1 MIETIQ
7 LHPGV
12 TLRCF
17 QDNRFK
23 QGILTIQF
31 VRKLCTEEAALN
43 ALIPAVL
50 LQGTKKYPD
59 LRQIT
64 LHLDD
69 LYGASVGAL
78 VRKVGDY
85 QTTGLSCGFV
95 DDRFALEGDRILA
108 PAIDFLRQLLFEPVL
123 EKGCFREDYLES
135 EKRNLIQAI
144 ESMRNNKRQYA
155 SNQLIRHMTKGDPFG
170 TPRLGE
176 VEQVSAITAC
186 DAYSHY
192 QTVLKESPVEI
203 FYVGSAEPDTLVSLL
218 RPLFA
223 GREGYTLPAQTA
235 LSTAPTGAHTEE
247 LDVTQGKL
255 CMGFVTPITLR
266 DPRFAAMQVLNM
278 LLGGGMTSKLFMQV
292 REKESLCYD
301 IGSGF
306 HGSKGILVVSSGIEF
321 AMKDTVINK
330 IREQL
335 DACRTGHFTDEEL
348 LCAKQGLLT
357 QLQSTHDSPGS
368 IENYY
373 ASGIL
378 SGLNK
383 TPAEYM
389 AAVEQ
394 VSALQV
400 QEAAQSLQEHTVYFL
415 RGKQS

>member
-50 LQGTKKYPD
+50 LQGTEKYPD

-235 LSTAPTGAHTEE
+235 ISTAPTGAHTEE

-306 HGSKGILVVSSGIEF
+306 HGSKGIMLVAAGIEF
-321 AMKDTVINK
+321 EKKDIVLQEIT
-330 IREQL
+330 R
-335 DACRTGHFTDEEL
+335 
-348 LCAKQGLLT
+348 
-357 QLQSTHDSPGS
+357 QLQEIVNGNVTELEMAAAKEALLSNLRATHDSPGA
-368 IENYY
+368 IESYY
-373 ASGIL
+373 ASAAISGI
-378 SGLNK
+378 GM
-383 TPAEYM
+383 TPAVFMERI
-389 AAVEQ
+389 AQ
-394 VSALQV
+394 VTIQDV
-400 QEAAQSLQEHTVYFL
+400 QEAAKTLELCTVYFL
-415 RGKQS
+415 KGEG

>member
-1 MIETIQ
+1 MIQTIELQ
-7 LHPGV
+7 PGV

-17 QDNRFK
+17 QDDRFK

-31 VRKLCTEEAALN
+31 VRKLCREEAALN

-50 LQGTKKYPD
+50 LRGTKAYPD

-85 QTTGLSCGFV
+85 QTTGLSCGFM
-95 DDRFALEGDRILA
+95 DDRFALEGDRILE
-108 PAIDFLRQLLFEPVL
+108 PVIDFLGQLLLKPVL
-123 EKGCFREDYLES
+123 EEGRFPTDFLES

-144 ESMRNNKRQYA
+144 EAQRNDKRLYA
-155 SNQLIRHMTKGDPFG
+155 STQLIHRMSAGDPFSI
-170 TPRLGE
+170 PRLGDP
-176 VEQVSAITAC
+176 EQVAAITARQ
-186 DAYSHY
+186 AYDHY
-192 QTVLKESPVEI
+192 RKVLRESPVNI
-203 FYVGSAEPDTLVSLL
+203 FYVGTAAPETLAQLL

-223 GREGYTLPAQTA
+223 DCRPGTLPAQTG
-235 LSTAPTGAHTEE
+235 LSTPATGEHTEYM
-247 LDVTQGKL
+247 DVTQGKL
-255 CMGFVTPITLR
+255 GVGFVTPITLR

-301 IGSGF
+301 IGSGY
-306 HGSKGILVVSSGIEF
+306 HGSKGILAVSAGIEF
-321 AMKDTVINK
+321 AMKDRVLE
-330 IREQL
+330 RVRQL
-335 DACRTGHFTDEEL
+335 LEDCRQGNFTQEEL

-357 QLQSTHDSPGS
+357 SLQGTHDSPGA

-373 ASGIL
+373 SSGSL

-389 AAVEQ
+389 ALVEQ
-394 VSALQV
+394 VTARQV
-400 QEAAQSLQEHTVYFL
+400 QEAAQTLQEHTVYFL
-415 RGKQS
+415 RGKA